1 MNSKP
6 CCRARRHGNR
16 RINHQHFKK
25 VLIMETDKIVQLLS
39 KFKGGEVDL
48 DQTLETLKRLPFE
61 DMGFAKV
68 DHHRALRTGYP
79 EVVFCQG
86 KTHEQVEKIYQALEK
101 HNGNLLMTRAE
112 PELFARLQKV
122 DDRLVYN
129 ELGRTISLE
138 KEAREK
144 TGSVLVISAGTADI
158 PVAEEA
164 AVTASISGA
173 KVERLYDCGVAG
185 IHRLLAQNEKIQ
197 QARCIVAVAG
207 MEGALPS
214 VVGGLAACPVIAVPT
229 SVGYGSHMNGLAPLF
244 TMLNSC
250 APNITV
256 VNIDNGFGA
265 GFCAT
270 MINSTR

>member
-1 MNSKP
+1 MEIDKLVHLLTS
-6 CCRARRHGNR
+6 
-16 RINHQHFKK
+16 FKNG
-25 VLIMETDKIVQLLS
+25 ETDLP
-39 KFKGGEVDL
+39 
-48 DQTLETLKRLPFE
+48 ETLDTLKQLPFE

-101 HNGNLLMTRAE
+101 HNDNLLLTRAE
-112 PELFARLQKV
+112 PELFTRLQKI
-122 DDRLVYN
+122 DDRLIYN
-129 ELGRTISLE
+129 ELGRTITLE
-138 KEAREK
+138 KAAREK
-144 TGSVLVISAGTADI
+144 VGSVLVISAGTADI

-197 QARCIVAVAG
+197 KARCIVAVAG

-214 VVGGLAACPVIAVPT
+214 VVGGLAPCPVIAVPT
-229 SVGYGSHMNGLAPLF
+229 SVGYGSHLNGMAPLL

-256 VNIDNGFGA
+256 VNIDNGFGG
-265 GFCAT
+265 GFSAA
-270 MINSTR
+270 MINNGVNREE

>member
-1 MNSKP
+1 
-6 CCRARRHGNR
+6 
-16 RINHQHFKK
+16 
-25 VLIMETDKIVQLLS
+25 METQKLIQLLTQ
-39 KFKGGEVDL
+39 FKNGESNL
-48 DQTLETLKRLPFE
+48 EQTLDTLKHLPFE

-86 KTHEQVEKIYQALEK
+86 KTHEQVEKIYQSLEK
-101 HNGNLLMTRAE
+101 HNGNILMTRAE
-112 PELFARLQKV
+112 PELFARLKKI
-122 DDRLVYN
+122 DDRLIYN
-129 ELGRTISLE
+129 ELGRIITLE
-138 KEAREK
+138 KEEREK

-173 KVERLYDCGVAG
+173 NVERIYDAGVAG
-185 IHRLLAQNEKIQ
+185 IHRLLAHNKKIQ
-197 QARCIVAVAG
+197 NARCIIAVAG

-214 VVGGLAACPVIAVPT
+214 VVGGLAPCPVIAVPT
-229 SVGYGSHMNGLAPLF
+229 SVGYGSHLNGIAPLF

-265 GFCAT
+265 GFSAS
-270 MINSTR
+270 MINKR

>member
-1 MNSKP
+1 
-6 CCRARRHGNR
+6 
-16 RINHQHFKK
+16 
-25 VLIMETDKIVQLLS
+25 MEIEKLEQLLNR
-39 KFKGGEVDL
+39 FKNGEADL
-48 DQTLETLKRLPFE
+48 SETLSTLKQLPFE

-86 KTHEQVEKIYQALEK
+86 KTPEQVERIFQSLVKR
-101 HNGNLLMTRAE
+101 NSNLLLTRAT
-112 PELFARLQKV
+112 PELFARLAKI
-122 DDRLVYN
+122 DPRLAFN
-129 ELGRTISLE
+129 EAGRTITLE
-138 KEAREK
+138 KEPREK
-144 TGSVLVISAGTADI
+144 TGSVLVITAGTADI

-164 AVTASISGA
+164 AVTAAISGTN
-173 KVERLYDCGVAG
+173 VERLYDCGVAG
-185 IHRLLAQNEKIQ
+185 IHRLLAQNAKIQ

-214 VVGGLAACPVIAVPT
+214 VVGGLAPCPVIAVPT
-229 SVGYGSHMNGLAPLF
+229 SIGYGSHLNGLAPLF

-265 GFCAT
+265 GFCAA
-270 MINSTR
+270 MINKGRA

>member
-1 MNSKP
+1 MEIDKLENLL
-6 CCRARRHGNR
+6 NR
-16 RINHQHFKK
+16 FKNG
-25 VLIMETDKIVQLLS
+25 ETDL
-39 KFKGGEVDL
+39 E
-48 DQTLETLKRLPFE
+48 QTLETLKHLPFE

-68 DHHRALRTGYP
+68 DHHRTLRTGYP

-86 KTHEQVEKIYQALEK
+86 KTHEQVEHIYQSLAK
-101 HNGNLLMTRAE
+101 HNGNVLMTRAE
-112 PELFARLQKV
+112 PELFNRLEKV

-129 ELGRTISLE
+129 ELGRTITLE
-138 KEAREK
+138 KENRKK

-173 KVERLYDCGVAG
+173 NVERLYDCGVAG
-185 IHRLLAQNEKIQ
+185 IHRLLAQREKIQ
-197 QARCIVAVAG
+197 GARCIIAVAG
-207 MEGALPS
+207 MEGALAS
-214 VVGGLAACPVIAVPT
+214 VVGGLAPCPVIAVPT
-229 SVGYGSHMNGLAPLF
+229 SVGYGSHLNGLAPLL

-265 GFCAT
+265 GFSAA
-270 MINSTR
+270 MINATV

>member
-1 MNSKP
+1 MEVNKLV
-6 CCRARRHGNR
+6 NLLT
-16 RINHQHFKK
+16 QFKN
-25 VLIMETDKIVQLLS
+25 
-39 KFKGGEVDL
+39 GEVEMTE
-48 DQTLETLKRLPFE
+48 TLETLKQLPFE

-86 KTHEQVEKIYQALEK
+86 KTHEQVEKIYQALAK
-101 HNGNLLMTRAE
+101 RNDNILMTRAE
-112 PELFARLQKV
+112 PALFERLAKI
-122 DDRLVYN
+122 DDRLVYS
-129 ELGRTISLE
+129 ELGRTITLE
-138 KEAREK
+138 TELREK
-144 TGSVLVISAGTADI
+144 TGDVLVISAGTADI

-164 AVTASISGA
+164 AVTASIAGA

-197 QARCIVAVAG
+197 QARAIVAVAG

-214 VVGGLAACPVIAVPT
+214 VVGGLASCPVIAVPT

-265 GFCAT
+265 GFSAA
-270 MINSTR
+270 MINATK

>member
-1 MNSKP
+1 MEIDKLEKLL
-6 CCRARRHGNR
+6 NR
-16 RINHQHFKK
+16 FKNG
-25 VLIMETDKIVQLLS
+25 ETDLV
-39 KFKGGEVDL
+39 
-48 DQTLETLKRLPFE
+48 QTLEMLKHLPFE

-86 KTHEQVEKIYQALEK
+86 KTHEQVEKIYLSLEK
-101 HNGNLLMTRAE
+101 HNENVLMTRAE
-112 PELFARLQKV
+112 PSLFARLEKI
-122 DDRLVYN
+122 DRRLAYN
-129 ELGRTISLE
+129 ELGRTITLE
-138 KEAREK
+138 QEGREK
-144 TGSVLVISAGTADI
+144 TGSVLIISAGTADI

-173 KVERLYDCGVAG
+173 NVERLYDCGVAG

-214 VVGGLAACPVIAVPT
+214 VVGGLAPCPVIAVPT
-229 SVGYGSHMNGLAPLF
+229 SVGYGSHLNGIAPLF

-265 GFCAT
+265 GFSAA
-270 MINSTR
+270 MINNGVRREA

>member
-1 MNSKP
+1 MEKE
-6 CCRARRHGNR
+6 
-16 RINHQHFKK
+16 RI
-25 VLIMETDKIVQLLS
+25 EQLLMR
-39 KFKGGEVDL
+39 FKNGEADL
-48 DQTLETLKRLPFE
+48 AQTLDTLKHLPFE

-86 KTHEQVEKIYQALEK
+86 KTHEQVEKIFLSLAK
-101 HNGNLLMTRAE
+101 HNGNLLLTRAE
-112 PELFARLQKV
+112 PSLFARLANI
-122 DDRLVYN
+122 DNRLVYN
-129 ELGRTISLE
+129 EAARTIALE
-138 KEAREK
+138 QEDRGK

-173 KVERLYDCGVAG
+173 HVERLYDCGVAG

-214 VVGGLAACPVIAVPT
+214 VVGGLAPCPVIGVPT
-229 SVGYGSHMNGLAPLF
+229 SVGYGSHLNGLAPMF
-244 TMLNSC
+244 TMLNAC

-265 GFCAT
+265 GFCAA
-270 MINSTR
+270 MINNGVNRNA

>member
-1 MNSKP
+1 MEMD
-6 CCRARRHGNR
+6 RLEQLLNR
-16 RINHQHFKK
+16 FKNG
-25 VLIMETDKIVQLLS
+25 ETDLA
-39 KFKGGEVDL
+39 
-48 DQTLETLKRLPFE
+48 QTLETLKHLPFE

-86 KTHEQVEKIYQALEK
+86 KTHDQVEKIFLSLQK
-101 HNGNLLMTRAE
+101 HNGNILLTRAD
-112 PELFARLQKV
+112 PELFACLRQI
-122 DDRLVYN
+122 DSRLVYN

-138 KEAREK
+138 AENREK
-144 TGSVLVISAGTADI
+144 KGSVLVISAGTADI

-185 IHRLLAQNEKIQ
+185 IHRLLAQNTKIQ

-214 VVGGLAACPVIAVPT
+214 VVGGLAPCPVIAVPT
-229 SVGYGSHMNGLAPLF
+229 SVGYGSHLNGIAPLF

-265 GFCAT
+265 GFSAA
-270 MINSTR
+270 MINNGNETRSH

>member
-1 MNSKP
+1 MD
-6 CCRARRHGNR
+6 
-16 RINHQHFKK
+16 
-25 VLIMETDKIVQLLS
+25 VDKIVNLLNQ
-39 KFKGGEVDL
+39 FKSGEADL
-48 DQTLETLKRLPFE
+48 PETLSTLKQLPFE

-86 KTHEQVEKIYQALEK
+86 KTHEQVEKIFQALEK
-101 HNGNLLMTRAE
+101 HNDNILMTRAE
-112 PELFARLQKV
+112 PELFQRLEKI
-122 DDRLVYN
+122 DERLIYN
-129 ELGRTISLE
+129 ELGRTITLE
-138 KEAREK
+138 TSDREK
-144 TGSVLVISAGTADI
+144 TGNVLVISAGTADI

-164 AVTASISGA
+164 AVTASIAGA

-197 QARCIVAVAG
+197 QARCIIAVAG

-265 GFCAT
+265 GFSAA
-270 MINSTR
+270 MINATK

>member
-1 MNSKP
+1 
-6 CCRARRHGNR
+6 
-16 RINHQHFKK
+16 
-25 VLIMETDKIVQLLS
+25 MEIDKIEQLLNE
-39 KFKGGEVDL
+39 FKNGKTDL
-48 DQTLETLKRLPFE
+48 EQTLETLKHLPFE

-86 KTHEQVEKIYQALEK
+86 KTHEQVEKIFQSLEK
-101 HNGNLLMTRAE
+101 HNDNILLTRAE
-112 PELFARLQKV
+112 PALFERLQII

-129 ELGRTISLE
+129 ELARTITLE
-138 KEAREK
+138 ETEPKR

-158 PVAEEA
+158 PIAEEA

-173 KVERLYDCGVAG
+173 NVERIYDAGVAG
-185 IHRLLAQNEKIQ
+185 IHRLLAHNEKIQ
-197 QARCIVAVAG
+197 QARCIIAVAG

-214 VVGGLAACPVIAVPT
+214 VVGGLAPCPVIAVPT
-229 SVGYGSHMNGLAPLF
+229 SVGYGSHLGGIAPLF

-265 GFCAT
+265 GFCAA
-270 MINSTR
+270 MINATR

>member
-1 MNSKP
+1 MELDKLTNLL
-6 CCRARRHGNR
+6 N
-16 RINHQHFKK
+16 QFKNGERD
-25 VLIMETDKIVQLLS
+25 LPETL
-39 KFKGGEVDL
+39 
-48 DQTLETLKRLPFE
+48 QTLKQLPFE

-86 KTHEQVEKIYQALEK
+86 KTHEQVEKIFQALEK
-101 HNGNLLMTRAE
+101 HNDNILMTRAE
-112 PELFARLQKV
+112 PELYERLKKI
-122 DDRLVYN
+122 DDRLIYN

-138 KEAREK
+138 AEERPKE
-144 TGSVLVISAGTADI
+144 GSVLVISAGTADI

-173 KVERLYDCGVAG
+173 NVERLYDCGVAG

-214 VVGGLAACPVIAVPT
+214 VVGGLAPCPVIAVPT

-265 GFCAT
+265 GFCSA
-270 MINSTR
+270 MINNGVR

>member
-1 MNSKP
+1 MEIEKLKTLL
-6 CCRARRHGNR
+6 NR
-16 RINHQHFKK
+16 FKSGESD
-25 VLIMETDKIVQLLS
+25 ME
-39 KFKGGEVDL
+39 
-48 DQTLETLKRLPFE
+48 QTLETLKQLPFE

-86 KTHEQVEKIYQALEK
+86 KTPGQVEKIFQSLEK
-101 HNGNLLMTRAE
+101 HNDNILLTRAA
-112 PELFARLQKV
+112 PELFSKLRKI

-129 ELGRTISLE
+129 ELGRTITLE
-138 KEAREK
+138 KKPRKK
-144 TGSVLVISAGTADI
+144 TGSVLVITAGTADI

-173 KVERLYDCGVAG
+173 AVERVYDAGVAG
-185 IHRLLAQNEKIQ
+185 IHRLLAHREKIQ
-197 QARCIVAVAG
+197 KARCIVAVAG

-214 VVGGLAACPVIAVPT
+214 VVGGLAPCPVIAVPT
-229 SVGYGSHMNGLAPLF
+229 SVGYGSHLGGLAPLL

-265 GFCAT
+265 GFSAA
-270 MINSTR
+270 MINSPKEIPA

>member
-1 MNSKP
+1 MEIEKLE
-6 CCRARRHGNR
+6 ALLM
-16 RINHQHFKK
+16 QFKK
-25 VLIMETDKIVQLLS
+25 GDTDLS
-39 KFKGGEVDL
+39 
-48 DQTLETLKRLPFE
+48 QTLETLKQLPFE

-86 KTHEQVEKIYQALEK
+86 KTHEQVEKIYQSLEK
-101 HNGNLLMTRAE
+101 HNENILMTRAE
-112 PELFARLQKV
+112 PELFARMEKI
-122 DDRLVYN
+122 DERLVYN
-129 ELGRTISLE
+129 EQGRTITLE
-138 KEAREK
+138 TSKREK
-144 TGSVLVISAGTADI
+144 KGSVLVISAGTADI

-173 KVERLYDCGVAG
+173 HVERLYDCGVAG

-197 QARCIVAVAG
+197 QAHCIVAVAG

-214 VVGGLAACPVIAVPT
+214 VVGGLAPCPVIAVPT
-229 SVGYGSHMNGLAPLF
+229 SVGYGCHMNGLAPLL

-265 GFCAT
+265 GFNAA
-270 MINSTR
+270 MVNKGN

>member
-1 MNSKP
+1 MEIDKLESLLN
-6 CCRARRHGNR
+6 RFRNGNAD
-16 RINHQHFKK
+16 
-25 VLIMETDKIVQLLS
+25 ME
-39 KFKGGEVDL
+39 E
-48 DQTLETLKRLPFE
+48 TLESLKSLPFE

-86 KTHEQVEKIYQALEK
+86 KTHEQVEAIYRALMER
-101 HNGNLLMTRAE
+101 NDNILLTRAE
-112 PELFARLQKV
+112 PALYEKLHQI

-129 ELGRTISLE
+129 QLGRTISLE
-138 KEAREK
+138 KADREK
-144 TGSVLVISAGTADI
+144 TGLLLVITAGTADI

-164 AVTASISGA
+164 AVTASVSGA
-173 KVERLYDCGVAG
+173 HVERIYDAGVAG
-185 IHRLLAQNEKIQ
+185 IHRLLAHNEKIQ
-197 QARCIVAVAG
+197 QARAIVTVAG

-214 VVGGLAACPVIAVPT
+214 VVGGLAPCPVIAVPT
-229 SVGYGSHMNGLAPLF
+229 SVGYGSHLNGLAPLF

-265 GFCAT
+265 GFCAA
-270 MINSTR
+270 MINNQGARKA

>member
-1 MNSKP
+1 MEVEKLEALLN
-6 CCRARRHGNR
+6 
-16 RINHQHFKK
+16 QFKN
-25 VLIMETDKIVQLLS
+25 
-39 KFKGGEVDL
+39 GEVDL
-48 DQTLETLKRLPFE
+48 PDTLATLKQLPFE

-86 KTHEQVEKIYQALEK
+86 KTHGQVEKIFLALEK
-101 HNGNLLMTRAE
+101 HNDNILMTRAE
-112 PELFARLQKV
+112 PELFQRLEKV
-122 DDRLVYN
+122 DPRLVYN
-129 ELGRTISLE
+129 ELGRTITLE
-138 KEAREK
+138 TREREK
-144 TGSVLVISAGTADI
+144 IGSVLIISAGTADI

-173 KVERLYDCGVAG
+173 NVERLYDCGVAG

-197 QARCIVAVAG
+197 KARAIVAVAG

-214 VVGGLAACPVIAVPT
+214 VVGGLAPCPVIAVPT

-265 GFCAT
+265 GFNAA
-270 MINSTR
+270 MVNNGVNRES

>member
-1 MNSKP
+1 MEIGKLELLL
-6 CCRARRHGNR
+6 NR
-16 RINHQHFKK
+16 FKNG
-25 VLIMETDKIVQLLS
+25 ETDL
-39 KFKGGEVDL
+39 G
-48 DQTLETLKRLPFE
+48 QTLNSLKHLPFE

-79 EVVFCQG
+79 EVVFCLG
-86 KTHEQVEKIYQALEK
+86 KTHEQVEKIFQSLEK
-101 HNGNLLMTRAE
+101 HNDNILLTRAE
-112 PELFARLQKV
+112 PELYSRLREA

-129 ELGRTISLE
+129 ELGRTITLE
-138 KEAREK
+138 ATEREK

-173 KVERLYDCGVAG
+173 NVERIYDAGVAG
-185 IHRLLAQNEKIQ
+185 IHRLLAHNDKIQ

-214 VVGGLAACPVIAVPT
+214 VVGGLAPCPVIAVPT
-229 SVGYGSHMNGLAPLF
+229 SVGYGSHLNGLAPLF

-265 GFCAT
+265 GFSAA
-270 MINSTR
+270 MINKDN

>member
-1 MNSKP
+1 MEIDKLV
-6 CCRARRHGNR
+6 HLLT
-16 RINHQHFKK
+16 QFKK
-25 VLIMETDKIVQLLS
+25 
-39 KFKGGEVDL
+39 GEVDL
-48 DQTLETLKRLPFE
+48 PETLATLKQLPFE

-86 KTHEQVEKIYQALEK
+86 KTDEQVEKIFQALEK
-101 HNGNLLMTRAE
+101 HNPNILLTRAE
-112 PELFARLQKV
+112 PELFSKLQKI
-122 DDRLVYN
+122 DERLAYN
-129 ELGRTISLE
+129 EAGRTITLQ
-138 KEAREK
+138 KEPREK
-144 TGSVLVISAGTADI
+144 TGSVLVITAGTADI

-173 KVERLYDCGVAG
+173 NVERIYDVGVAG
-185 IHRLLAQNEKIQ
+185 IHRLLAHTAKIQ
-197 QARCIVAVAG
+197 TARCIVAVAG

-214 VVGGLAACPVIAVPT
+214 VVGGLAPCPVIAVPT
-229 SVGYGSHMNGLAPLF
+229 SVGYGSHLGGLAPLL

-265 GFCAT
+265 GFSAA
-270 MINSTR
+270 MINRK

>member
-1 MNSKP
+1 MEID
-6 CCRARRHGNR
+6 
-16 RINHQHFKK
+16 RITQLLTRFKSG
-25 VLIMETDKIVQLLS
+25 ETDL
-39 KFKGGEVDL
+39 E
-48 DQTLETLKRLPFE
+48 QTLATLKHLPFE

-86 KTHEQVEKIYQALEK
+86 KTSQQVEKIFQSLAK
-101 HNGNLLMTRAE
+101 HNGNILLTRAE
-112 PELFARLQKV
+112 PELFAHLQGM
-122 DDRLVYN
+122 DSRLVYN
-129 ELGRTISLE
+129 ELGRTITLE
-138 KEAREK
+138 KEDREK

-164 AVTASISGA
+164 AVTAAISGA
-173 KVERLYDCGVAG
+173 NVERLYDCGVAG

-197 QARCIVAVAG
+197 KARCIVAVAG

-214 VVGGLAACPVIAVPT
+214 VVGGLAPCPVIAVPT
-229 SVGYGSHMNGLAPLF
+229 SVGYGSHLNGLAPLF

-265 GFCAT
+265 GFSAA
-270 MINSTR
+270 MINKA

>member
-1 MNSKP
+1 MEVEKIEALLN
-6 CCRARRHGNR
+6 
-16 RINHQHFKK
+16 QFK
-25 VLIMETDKIVQLLS
+25 S
-39 KFKGGEVDL
+39 GSVDL
-48 DQTLETLKRLPFE
+48 EETLKTLKQLPFE

-86 KTHEQVEKIYQALEK
+86 KTHEQVEKIFQALEK
-101 HNGNLLMTRAE
+101 HNDNILMTRAE
-112 PELFARLQKV
+112 PELFQRLEKV

-129 ELGRTISLE
+129 DAARTITLE
-138 KEAREK
+138 TSKREK
-144 TGSVLVISAGTADI
+144 TGNVLVISAGTADI

-164 AVTASISGA
+164 AVTASIAGA

-197 QARCIVAVAG
+197 KARAIVAVAG

-229 SVGYGSHMNGLAPLF
+229 SVGYGAHMNGLAPLF

-265 GFCAT
+265 GFNAAMVNAT
-270 MINSTR
+270 GDPH